1 MSLRYRVLPGTQGVF
16 HLRYYPLIQR
26 FHPVIDWHRDGYELD
41 CWGNVSDEMRQL
53 GQIVEA
59 NQRQQ
64 TGQPGGKF
72 LIDEF
77 NRILM
82 PTTGSQPEHIGDFD
96 YFELSF
102 MNSLDGSEIDLDD
115 DYDLD
120 PGDTWDKPYI
130 GLVYVFGADHQIRFE
145 TSGQTECPHS
155 QDQNLIA
162 TLRRLR
168 PGGGRILVNPAG
180 IVPTKVQRGFDWIP
194 IYVGRINYQNWFQ
207 K

>member
-1 MSLRYRVLPGTQGVF
+1 MNMF
-16 HLRYYPLIQR
+16 
-26 FHPVIDWHRDGYELD
+26 F
-41 CWGNVSDEMRQL
+41 GN
-53 GQIVEA
+53 
-59 NQRQQ
+59 
-64 TGQPGGKF
+64 P
-72 LIDEF
+72 
-77 NRILM
+77 
-82 PTTGSQPEHIGDFD
+82 
-96 YFELSF
+96 F
-102 MNSLDGSEIDLDD
+102 MNSLDGCEIDLDD

-120 PGDTWDKPYI
+120 LGDNWDKPYI

-180 IVPTKVQRGFDWIP
+180 IVLTKVQRGFDWIP